1 MQNKGGNEQITPHTA
16 QSTSK
21 EFEDILRTVT
31 DECIQER
38 NTRKHWGKRQ
48 GSGSFQKLYYRKK
61 LTGLSQWGRKNLD
74 GGDVILH
81 KNSGYIGVS
90 NLSYSDKNK
99 EQ

>member
-48 GSGSFQKLYYRKK
+48 GSGSF
-61 LTGLSQWGRKNLD
+61 
-74 GGDVILH
+74 
-81 KNSGYIGVS
+81 
-90 NLSYSDKNK
+90 
-99 EQ
+99 